1 MAAFNPLSFPR
12 VISIDSLREKNPKL
26 IDFPL
31 LLLFFKKVTILW
43 TKMGY
48 KIIWSSV
55 FNSTP

>member
-1 MAAFNPLSFPR
+1 MAAFNPLSFLR
-12 VISIDSLREKNPKL
+12 AISIDRWRGKNPKL

-43 TKMGY
+43 TKMAY

-55 FNSTP
+55 LNSTP